1 LELVFAWLE
10 SKKRHQI
17 EGSVYPLPKAG

>member
-1 LELVFAWLE
+1 LVFAWLG

-17 EGSVYPLPKAG
+17 EGSVYPLSKAG